1 MVITETDSTSLF
13 SKTTLFWYETHLE
26 IYRSSVKGLKK
37 QIEDYQ
43 AEVKNFKIMP
53 DGTCIGFSLHY
64 TVHMT
69 KITHIY
75 IIGTIDKSAEA
86 EVEHYQDS
94 SKPPGLQL
102 WFVLWEMIGWQL
114 PLDFTAFIYIDSK
127 FNNELTLHVP
137 TPTGPGLNPE
147 TSYLSHP

>member
-1 MVITETDSTSLF
+1 
-13 SKTTLFWYETHLE
+13 
-26 IYRSSVKGLKK
+26 
-37 QIEDYQ
+37 
-43 AEVKNFKIMP
+43 MP

-64 TVHMT
+64 PVHMT

-86 EVEHYQDS
+86 EAEHYQDS

-127 FNNELTLHVP
+127 FNNELTLPQDHDWTQRP
-137 TPTGPGLNPE
+137 PICHTHNE
-147 TSYLSHP
+147 NKWY